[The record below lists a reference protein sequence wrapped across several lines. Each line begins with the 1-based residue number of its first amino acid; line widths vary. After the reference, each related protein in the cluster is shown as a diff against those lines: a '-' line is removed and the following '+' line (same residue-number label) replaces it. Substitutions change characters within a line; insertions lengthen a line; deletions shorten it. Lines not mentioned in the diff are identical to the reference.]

1 MTWDCAVIG
10 AGPAGLAAAF
20 YLSRAGRRTVLVE
33 SGRVGGKCT
42 GLGLITNHP
51 GFPAGVTGRALAG
64 RLAAQA
70 RNHGAR
76 SIAGEAEAVRSS
88 GRGFEVRIGGRGL
101 SARTVV
107 AATGTE
113 FLPLGLPSEAR
124 FRGRGLENAPFETA
138 RRWKGRRVAVVG
150 GGETAAHQALRLADA
165 GARVCLVVRR
175 DGLKAIAPLRSA
187 IRRHPGVSVRLR
199 TRVTALLGD
208 DRLRGVRLSGRVGDR
223 PEAVDALFVLV
234 GQRPRLP
241 MMSPGAPGL
250 FVAGDA
256 AGLPRQTAVA
266 AASGLAQAMAADAF
280 LEDRCTD

>member
-1 MTWDCAVIG
+1 MSWDCAVIG

-20 YLSRAGRRTVLVE
+20 YLSRAGRRTVIIE
-33 SGRVGGKCT
+33 SGRVGGRCA
-42 GLGLITNHP
+42 GLGLISNHP
-51 GFPAGVTGRALAG
+51 GFPSGVSGRALAG

-76 SIAGEAEAVRSS
+76 VAAGEAEAVR
-88 GRGFEVRIGGRGL
+88 RCRDGFEVRLGARAL
-101 SARTVV
+101 SARTVI
-107 AATGTE
+107 AATGTD

-124 FRGRGLENAPFETA
+124 FRGRGLENAPFERA
-138 RRWKGRRVAVVG
+138 PCWKGRRVAVVG

-165 GARVCLVVRR
+165 GARVSLVVRGE
-175 DGLKAIAPLRSA
+175 GLKAVAPLRA
-187 IRRHPGVSVRLR
+187 ALKRHRRVSLLLR
-199 TRVTALLGD
+199 TRVTELVGG
-208 DRLRGVRLSGRVGDR
+208 DRLRAVRLRRSAGESQ
-223 PEAVDALFVLV
+223 EAVAALFVLV

-241 MMSPGAPGL
+241 VMSPGAPGL

-266 AASGLAQAMAADAF
+266 AASGLAQAMAADAY